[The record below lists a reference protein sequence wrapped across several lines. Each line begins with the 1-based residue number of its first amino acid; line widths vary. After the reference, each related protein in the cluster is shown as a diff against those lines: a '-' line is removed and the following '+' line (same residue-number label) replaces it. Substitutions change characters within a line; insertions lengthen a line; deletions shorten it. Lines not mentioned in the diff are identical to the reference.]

1 MGLILI
7 PTTPPKKNLREWW
20 FKKPNQIEILLLV
33 TTYKDLTLLSVSF
46 HD

>member
-7 PTTPPKKNLREWW
+7 PTTPQKKLREWW
-20 FKKPNQIEILLLV
+20 FKKPNQIEILVLV